1 MKHKLLKL
9 KGVNEQTFVNG
20 SPVEMTL
27 KEIGE
32 LPFIT
37 TDNKFSN
44 EGYVFGEVDN
54 NYRNDK
60 NMINRTLFPIDIDDA
75 PNDIFDELVDG
86 LKAKGINA
94 VVHTSYNH
102 KLKGNRYRVIAE
114 TSRTMT
120 PEEYPNALPNFIED
134 VPVLKKYKEY
144 IDQCI
149 KVKSQYFL
157 APSHPPNMERFAR
170 KEYMNNGTPYIPDTQ
185 KQVTHNI
192 PSGSQLTKQ
201 PINELLKGSVEG
213 TRHNDCIRI
222 SGMLFNKGMPLQD
235 VIQFMLG
242 WNTKCIPPRVDKEV
256 IDEVENIYSKYH
268 SDNPFTAEETV
279 IASEAEDIEFKF
291 LGREDRENLPS
302 VDWYIDR
309 LFRHKGI
316 GSIIGQ
322 ERNGKS
328 FVAIDLAC
336 RISRGM
342 DFFGHE
348 TRGMK
353 PVLYVPLEDWSGINL
368 RIKGWEKYHG
378 VEANVILLPED
389 TSLGFLDRGMKGI
402 NKFIG
407 DCKKQGFSDGV
418 IIFDTLQYLIEGM
431 DENGAKDMG
440 LATGYFKHMSKT
452 LNSFII
458 YVHHIGKD
466 KAKGSRGSSVLNAS
480 LDTRISVHNN
490 HDIKIEK
497 VKGAK
502 DNINYG
508 YRTDLVG
515 EDDDET
521 LVITSTA
528 KGTDK
533 RKYPKG
539 KLQLKVLDHINNFLF
554 KFKFETSGVDGPMNP
569 YIKLDTLHK
578 EIAELLKGDDAD
590 GKKLVNQSHKIS
602 TEARRLISDLTGSP
616 YHCLKKGIDSK
627 GVEFVHNN
635 PN

>member
-1 MKHKLLKL
+1 MQLTKVDGMKPQRRAWYPSLDELLSPILQVVQRKEDASGTL
-9 KGVNEQTFVNG
+9 YAKAKDNYRKKENIEEMYGVVLDIDKSPTDVLPMLVEALQGYQGYINTTFSHDPRHEKYCYRAFIKSESTIKPEDYEDGFINLVHSNPIL
-20 SPVEMTL
+20 SEL
-27 KEIGE
+27 KE
-32 LPFIT
+32 
-37 TDNKFSN
+37 
-44 EGYVFGEVDN
+44 
-54 NYRNDK
+54 
-60 NMINRTLFPIDIDDA
+60 
-75 PNDIFDELVDG
+75 
-86 LKAKGINA
+86 KGILDMSA
-94 VVHTSYNH
+94 KDVGRFFYDFSCPP
-102 KLKGNRYRVIAE
+102 
-114 TSRTMT
+114 SR
-120 PEEYPNALPNFIED
+120 ENDAYFHALEGMP
-134 VPVLKKYKEY
+134 L
-144 IDQCI
+144 
-149 KVKSQYFL
+149 
-157 APSHPPNMERFAR
+157 
-170 KEYMNNGTPYIPDTQ
+170 IPDTH
-185 KQVTHNI
+185 KRENTEYS
-192 PSGSQLTKQ
+192 SGNQLAKQ

-222 SGMLFNKGMPLQD
+222 SGMLFNKGMSLQD
-235 VIQFMLG
+235 VIQLMLG

-452 LNSFII
+452 LNSFVI

-554 KFKFETSGVDGPMNP
+554 KFKFETSGVDGPMIP
-569 YIKLDTLHK
+569 YINLDTLHK

-590 GKKLVNQSHKIS
+590 GKKLVNQSHKIT